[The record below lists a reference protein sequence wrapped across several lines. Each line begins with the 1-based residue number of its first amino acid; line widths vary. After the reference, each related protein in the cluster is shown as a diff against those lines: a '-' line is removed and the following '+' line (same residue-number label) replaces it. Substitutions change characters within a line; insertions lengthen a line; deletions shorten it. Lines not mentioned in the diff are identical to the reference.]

1 MMSSTSE
8 IFSATQSFARS
19 DDRRAWAELVVTFV
33 LYVAVMFAGL
43 ATLGNWWITLPTVL
57 LASAMGL
64 RIYMIQHDC
73 LHRSFFSS
81 RKTNDL
87 TGTLL
92 SPIAMTPY
100 KATRY
105 IHGLHHTYVGDL
117 ERRDSFEIFTMTLA
131 EWQAA
136 PKWKRLHYRIY
147 RSPVVLILIGPFILF
162 GVLRRL
168 PLYGFKTGVGDLVF
182 HNVLLAAYLGIIWWA
197 AGWAGLGFWVA
208 SVYFACAF
216 GGLIPYIVHN
226 FEDVRWGRRP
236 ELTFASAA
244 LEGSAMLNWGRLFDL
259 VTLNIG
265 YHDLHH
271 FNAKIPG
278 YTLRTAHATLEAKGL
293 IQSEKI
299 GFLEGLRCLR
309 WKLFDEENGRMI
321 PFPSKATMRK
331 RQNTSETVG

>member
-1 MMSSTSE
+1 MSSNPDV
-8 IFSATQSFARS
+8 FAASRRFAKS
-19 DDRRAWAELVVTFV
+19 DDKRAWVELAVTFG
-33 LYVAVMFAGL
+33 LYVAAIIVGL
-43 ATLGNWWITLPTVL
+43 ATLGTWWITVPAVV
-57 LASAMGL
+57 LASTFGL

-87 TGTLL
+87 IGTLL
-92 SPIAMTPY
+92 SAIAMTPY

-117 ERRDSFEIFTMTLA
+117 ERRDSFEIFTMTLS

-136 PKWKRLHYRIY
+136 PRWKRIQYRIY
-147 RSPVVLILIGPFILF
+147 RSPVILVLIGPFILF

-168 PLYGFKTGVGDLVF
+168 PLYGLKTGVGDLVF
-182 HNVLLAAYLGIIWWA
+182 HNASLAAYLGVIWWA
-197 AGWAGLGFWVA
+197 AGWPGLAFWVA
-208 SVYFACAF
+208 SVYLACVV

-236 ELTFASAA
+236 ELTFTSAA
-244 LEGSAMLNWGRLFDL
+244 LDGSAVLDWGRLFDL
-259 VTLNIG
+259 ATMNIG

-271 FNAKIPG
+271 LNAKIPG
-278 YTLRTAHATLEAKGL
+278 YFLRDAHAALEAEGL

-299 GFLEGLRCLR
+299 GVLEGLRCLR

-321 PFPSKATMRK
+321 PFPSRAMMRQRQSASATF
-331 RQNTSETVG
+331 G

>member
-1 MMSSTSE
+1 MNSAPE
-8 IFSATQSFARS
+8 IFSATQRFAKS
-19 DDRRAWAELVVTFV
+19 DDRRASVELALTFV
-33 LYVAVMFAGL
+33 LYVVAVSVGL
-43 ATLGNWWITLPTVL
+43 ATLGSWWITLPTVL

-81 RKTNDL
+81 RKTNDMI
-87 TGTLL
+87 GTLL

-117 ERRDSFEIFTMTLA
+117 ERRDSFEIFTMTLE

-136 PKWKRLHYRIY
+136 TKWKRLQYRVY
-147 RSPVVLILIGPFILF
+147 RSPIVLILIGPFILF

-168 PLYGFKTGVGDLVF
+168 PLYGFKTGIGDLVF
-182 HNVLLAAYLGIIWWA
+182 HNVLLAAYLGIIWGA
-197 AGWAGLGFWVA
+197 TGWWGLGFWVA

-236 ELTFASAA
+236 DLTFASAA
-244 LEGSAMLNWGRLFDL
+244 LEGSAVLDWGRLFDL
-259 VTLNIG
+259 LTLNIG

-278 YTLRTAHATLEAKGL
+278 YSLRTAHVSLEAENFIK
-293 IQSEKI
+293 SEKI
-299 GFLEGLRCLR
+299 GFLDGLRCLR
-309 WKLFDEENGRMI
+309 WKLFDEEKGRMI
-321 PFPSKATMRK
+321 PFPSKVTMDK
-331 RQNTSETVG
+331 RQITSTTVG